1 MTLLSPLALYT
12 ITTALGISALSYCLV
27 KINELTSNLKNI
39 KSDQDFTK
47 HAIDTNR
54 CLVRDRNDELD
65 GMKSLVKENTK
76 NIEKLSQT
84 ISELKTVQ
92 ALHKTHIDKL
102 KELSGKQAENKKKSS

>member
-12 ITTALGISALSYCLV
+12 ITTALGVSAISYCLV
-27 KINELTSNLKNI
+27 KINELTSNLKNL

-47 HAIDTNR
+47 HS
-54 CLVRDRNDELD
+54 NDELD

-76 NIEKLSQT
+76 NVEKLSQT

-102 KELSGKQAENKKKSS
+102 KELSRKQAENKKKSS